1 MTWAEELVLKD
12 KDTALSAAL
21 KELQT
26 SKGLF
31 KVLVKFLTQ
40 SFASNPFIAIGSR
53 RECLGSGKGMLPLG
67 DPKEKNYPI
76 VCRITEKSC
85 RFASKKLSC

>member
-1 MTWAEELVLKD
+1 MNEVLDVTWAEELVLKD

-31 KVLVKFLTQ
+31 KVFVKF
-40 SFASNPFIAIGSR
+40 
-53 RECLGSGKGMLPLG
+53 
-67 DPKEKNYPI
+67 
-76 VCRITEKSC
+76 
-85 RFASKKLSC
+85 